1 MVLAGCGEPRDR
13 LIVALDVDAG
23 ADALR
28 LVDLLDGVASFYK
41 VGYQLFLAEGMKIV
55 RDLVARGKRVFL
67 DLKMHDVDETIT
79 QAVREIR
86 RHGTHFLT
94 IYGNGATARA
104 AIAGRSGADLPK
116 ILSLTLLS
124 SLDEKDLRD
133 LHILG
138 KGKQFRSLDD
148 YVMWRA
154 KQAIEAGCDG
164 LIASGSVVSKLRA
177 ELGEAPIIVTP
188 GIRPTGISSDDHKR
202 FTTPRQAI
210 EAGADYLVVGR
221 PIRNASAPDEMARAI
236 VREIEQGLAAAQVR

>member
-41 VGYQLFLAEGMKIV
+41 VGYQLFLAEGMTIV

-79 QAVREIR
+79 QAVREIH

-94 IYGNGATARA
+94 IHGNEATARA

-133 LHILG
+133 LHI
-138 KGKQFRSLDD
+138 
-148 YVMWRA
+148 
-154 KQAIEAGCDG
+154 
-164 LIASGSVVSKLRA
+164 
-177 ELGEAPIIVTP
+177 
-188 GIRPTGISSDDHKR
+188 
-202 FTTPRQAI
+202 
-210 EAGADYLVVGR
+210 
-221 PIRNASAPDEMARAI
+221 
-236 VREIEQGLAAAQVR
+236 